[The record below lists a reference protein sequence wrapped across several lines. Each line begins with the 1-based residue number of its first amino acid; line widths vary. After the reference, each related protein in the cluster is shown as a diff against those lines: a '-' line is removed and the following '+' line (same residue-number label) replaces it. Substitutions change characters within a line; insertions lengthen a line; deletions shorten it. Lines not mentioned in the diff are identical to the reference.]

1 MEAVQIALQHGVA
14 DILLLACNHAVYQ
27 PFELTSHYMHCT
39 VHSPSAA
46 WEASV
51 AVREGDIV
59 LVSSDGL
66 FNNVYEE
73 EILHVLKDVKV
84 TTVITLFMR
93 KLLYLAILSSILL
106 NYNYYTIIF
115 M

>member
-1 MEAVQIALQHGVA
+1 M
-14 DILLLACNHAVYQ
+14 
-27 PFELTSHYMHCT
+27 HYT

-84 TTVITLFMR
+84 TTVIR
-93 KLLYLAILSSILL
+93 YS
-106 NYNYYTIIF
+106 
-115 M
+115 